1 MSIEERRQKEKEQ
14 RRRTILA
21 AAERLFAGDGFHNTT
36 IEQVAADIDLSKG
49 TIYLYFQS
57 KEDLFFSILEEKID
71 NYTHHLKERLAQAE
85 NLKCAVSI
93 TVSEQFKFLTENHH
107 FFRLAMSESTKFEQK
122 PSHEMRLNFIAKQ
135 VQFTAL
141 LEKVFSTHMKK
152 QAISG
157 FKPKSLALSVNGA
170 INAHM
175 MNWLITGSK
184 TNLEKVKAD
193 ILHILLHGCAGQT
206 NEE

>member
-1 MSIEERRQKEKEQ
+1 MSIEERRLKEKEE
-14 RRRTILA
+14 RRRTIIA
-21 AAERLFAGDGFHNTT
+21 AAEKLFAREGFHNTT

-49 TIYLYFQS
+49 TLYLYFQS

-71 NYTHHLKERLAQAE
+71 NYAHHLKGKLAQCE
-85 NLKCAVSI
+85 DLKCAVSI
-93 TVSEQFKFLTENHH
+93 AVSEQLKFLTENHH
-107 FFRLAMSESTKFEQK
+107 FFRLAVSESTKFEHK
-122 PSHEMRLNFIAKQ
+122 PSHEMRHSFIAKQ
-135 VQFTAL
+135 VQLTTL

-157 FKPKSLALSVNGA
+157 FKPKSLALSVNGV

-193 ILHILLHGCAGQT
+193 ILQILLHGCAGQT